1 MIIDEIKEMIKLG
14 KKILIL
20 GTDDK
25 KNEEI
30 YNQVLGILQ
39 ENEQMADEYVKS
51 KIEVLLSD
59 TGKKFVNYFEKNNHY
74 PYLTLLKTKENLPE
88 NYKDMNI
95 EEYFDKEFK
104 GNKDFSNAF
113 LKYNCIYLLSD
124 NYRYLINLN

>member
-1 MIIDEIKEMIKLG
+1 
-14 KKILIL
+14 
-20 GTDDK
+20 
-25 KNEEI
+25 
-30 YNQVLGILQ
+30 
-39 ENEQMADEYVKS
+39 MADEYVKS

-59 TGKKFVNYFEKNNHY
+59 TRKKFVNYFEKNNHY

-113 LKYNCIYLLSD
+113 LKYNCFYLLSD

>member
-1 MIIDEIKEMIKLG
+1 
-14 KKILIL
+14 
-20 GTDDK
+20 
-25 KNEEI
+25 
-30 YNQVLGILQ
+30 
-39 ENEQMADEYVKS
+39 MADEYVKS

-59 TGKKFVNYFEKNNHY
+59 TRKKFVNYFEKNNHY

-88 NYKDMNI
+88 NYKDMNINYKDMNI

-124 NYRYLINLN
+124 NYKYLINLN